1 LGLVHVG
8 PGARSLEGL
17 GVVLFGSLCA

>member
-1 LGLVHVG
+1 LGLVRVG
-8 PGARSLEGL
+8 LGARSLEGL